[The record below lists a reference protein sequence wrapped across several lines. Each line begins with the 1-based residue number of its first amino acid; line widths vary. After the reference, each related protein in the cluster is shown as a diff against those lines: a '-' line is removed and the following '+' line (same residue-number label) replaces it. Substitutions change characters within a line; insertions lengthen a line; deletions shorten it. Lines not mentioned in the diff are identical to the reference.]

1 MFFGLNN
8 FLKKILPKRLFYRA
22 LLIIAVPI
30 LVLQLIITIV
40 FFDSLWIKTNK
51 GMTRALINE
60 INLFVE
66 IYNNKEIDKKDLKN
80 TSSLFLDLNIEL
92 FNNQTFDYQY
102 NERWFSPIDRT
113 LRRELKSNFNLG
125 EFWFDTTSYKELIDI
140 RIKYEDGYFK
150 FLVPRDRVTSSSARI
165 FALWITVPAI
175 IMIIISLIFLKNQ
188 TRPITNLARAA
199 ERFGKGEK
207 IEEFKP
213 SGALEIRQAGHEFD
227 RMRKRILRH
236 LNQRNEMLSGISHD
250 LRTPLTRMKLQ
261 IAFIADKDLAKKLSE
276 DINEMEKMLNEYLQF
291 TSSSYIEKDEMFNL
305 SELIEKAVI
314 KYNNKNILKDLTPRV
329 YFNGRKNLINR
340 CINNIIDNIRTTLGV
355 GDFHTDTCGNLQFD
369 RNGYIGRYADDASLF
384 AMPDASLNEVNNNL
398 KEFKNV
404 LAQENE
410 TSLETKS
417 TFITYLFFIIILIIT
432 SIMIILNFIKPDIV
446 TAEILIGYLIF
457 LVLIIFITS
466 NYFNVDYGPLNK
478 FLTLQL
484 GNAGSRN
491 IFQTPGY
498 STNF

>member
-1 MFFGLNN
+1 MFFGLSN

-22 LLIIAVPI
+22 LLIIAAPI

-66 IYNNKEIDKKDLKN
+66 IYDNKEIDKKDLKN

-175 IMIIISLIFLKNQ
+175 IMIMISLIFLKNQ

-199 ERFGKGEK
+199 EKFGKGEK

-227 RMRKRILRH
+227 KMRKRILRH

-261 IAFIADKDLAKKLSE
+261 IAFISDKDLAKKLSE

-305 SELIEKAVI
+305 SELIEQAVN
-314 KYNNKNILKDLTPRV
+314 KYNNKNIQKNLIPRV

-340 CINNIIDNIRTTLGV
+340 CINNIIDNALKY
-355 GDFHTDTCGNLQFD
+355 GNKVEVK
-369 RNGYIGRYADDASLF
+369 
-384 AMPDASLNEVNNNL
+384 LNKKNNNL
-398 KEFKNV
+398 LITIDDDGPSIPIKEYENVFKPFYKMDKSRADAKSSVGLGLSIASDIIRSHGGNIM
-404 LAQENE
+404 
-410 TSLETKS
+410 LEKS
-417 TFITYLFFIIILIIT
+417 KMNGL
-432 SIMIILNFIKPDIV
+432 SVK
-446 TAEILIGYLIF
+446 IF
-457 LVLIIFITS
+457 LPV
-466 NYFNVDYGPLNK
+466 
-478 FLTLQL
+478 
-484 GNAGSRN
+484 
-491 IFQTPGY
+491 
-498 STNF
+498 